1 MSDFFSKFI
10 CIYHKK
16 AVPLQPETLNHF
28 VYGRQFTDCVSK
40 RTTA

>member
-16 AVPLQPETLNHF
+16 AEPLQLETINVSPIEHF
-28 VYGRQFTDCVSK
+28 
-40 RTTA
+40 